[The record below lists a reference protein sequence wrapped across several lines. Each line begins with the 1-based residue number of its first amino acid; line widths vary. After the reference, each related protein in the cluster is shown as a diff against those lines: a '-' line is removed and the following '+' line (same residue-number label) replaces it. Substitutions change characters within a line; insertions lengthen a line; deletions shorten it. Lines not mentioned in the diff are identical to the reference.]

1 MGRVGAASRKEG
13 GVLTK
18 LQVAY
23 DKFGDWL
30 GILSNCILIGAM
42 LLTVGNII
50 VRQFGSPFG
59 GTAEVVGYCSAC
71 LTALALVYSQK
82 RKAHIAID
90 ILSGH
95 FNKRVRAVI
104 QGAGFLMGTAVFVMA
119 AWQIFA
125 RAIKMQRSG
134 ILSDTL
140 QIAYYPLLW
149 VVGFCVVFFALRI
162 LIDALLKFR
171 EAGQK

>member
-1 MGRVGAASRKEG
+1 M
-13 GVLTK
+13 LTK

-30 GILSNCILIGAM
+30 GVLSNCILVGAM

-59 GTAEVVGYCSAC
+59 GTAEVVGYCSAT

-82 RKAHIAID
+82 RKSHIAID
-90 ILSGH
+90 ILSSH
-95 FNKRVRAVI
+95 FNKRARAWV
-104 QGAGFLMGTAVFVMA
+104 QGVGFLIGTVIFVMS

-125 RAIKMQRSG
+125 RAIKMQSSG

-140 QIAYYPLLW
+140 QIIYYPFLW
-149 VVGFCVVFFALRI
+149 VLGVCVVFFAVRV

-171 EAGQK
+171 EGMQK

>member
-1 MGRVGAASRKEG
+1 M
-13 GVLTK
+13 LTK

-30 GILSNCILIGAM
+30 GVLSNCILVGAM

-50 VRQFGSPFG
+50 IRQIASPFG
-59 GTAEVVGYCSAC
+59 GTAEVVGWCSAT

-90 ILSGH
+90 IISAR
-95 FNKRVRAVI
+95 FNKRVRATV
-104 QGAGFLMGTAVFVMA
+104 QGVGFLIGTAIFLMS

-134 ILSDTL
+134 ILSETL
-140 QIAYYPLLW
+140 YIAYYPLLW
-149 VVGFCVVFFALRI
+149 VLGVCVVLFAVKI

-171 EAGQK
+171 EASQK